1 MTLSGSIEMAE
12 KVDMN
17 PYLSGGLCRMTKQAA
32 ACRWSTH
39 GSQSDNR
46 NDHLLAVLPCI
57 APPLAFLHC
66 VHCSQDICVLC
77 SVRHSPQFMGV
88 FHSFVLGCLNMCTV
102 LTAPHCTDFV
112 AEYGL
117 ASTLCLLLICCIAA
131 LVLYRCS
138 VAVVLSRC
146 IGTFPLQWYLSRC
159 SALVLTAPHCR
170 LNLSDARSGN
180 TQHCTSSSTFIICTF
195 LFVTRSAAPAS
206 AYDWTYD
213 RLQPAVHIFNHL
225 SCCLP
230 VNNIECK
237 NAIHRSKRTIIGG
250 SLRIFKSI

>member
-1 MTLSGSIEMAE
+1 MTLISGCIEMAE

-46 NDHLLAVLPCI
+46 SDLILALHHP
-57 APPLAFLHC
+57 AFLHC
-66 VHCSQDICVLC
+66 AHQRQNANSHCKCTPLYFVQCATVLSLWEYFILLFWGAWTC
-77 SVRHSPQFMGV
+77 AQFLPLRIAQISSLNMV
-88 FHSFVLGCLNMCTV
+88 LHPLSACCSFV
-102 LTAPHCTDFV
+102 A
-112 AEYGL
+112 
-117 ASTLCLLLICCIAA
+117 LLHWYFTAA
-131 LVLYRCS
+131 LV
-138 VAVVLSRC
+138 
-146 IGTFPLQWYLSRC
+146 LSRC

-180 TQHCTSSSTFIICTF
+180 TQHCTP
-195 LFVTRSAAPAS
+195 LFNFYHLHIFCLLPDQLLRS

-237 NAIHRSKRTIIGG
+237 NAIHRIERIIIGG
-250 SLRIFKSI
+250 NLRIEKSI